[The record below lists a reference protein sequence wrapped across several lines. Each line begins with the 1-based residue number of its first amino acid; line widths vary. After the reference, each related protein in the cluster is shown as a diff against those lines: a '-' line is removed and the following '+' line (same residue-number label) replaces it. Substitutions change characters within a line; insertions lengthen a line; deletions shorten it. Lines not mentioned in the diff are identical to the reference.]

1 MANIKISELPAA
13 AAANG
18 TQEFETNDSGTSK
31 KVTGSQL
38 KTFVKNGFAVADV
51 SDLTATA
58 SELNTL
64 DGITASVTELN
75 TLDGLTASTTELNYL
90 TGVSANVQ
98 TQLDTKYESGDVAT
112 QAQAEAGT
120 DNLTVMTPL
129 RTAQAIASLGTF
141 TKEYTSPNQTIISAS
156 SDTMNHGLGEVP
168 KVLQL
173 ELVCVTAESNY
184 SVGDVIIA
192 NMNSTTSGTN
202 RHNSVYATSTQIII
216 RYSSVSTCFT
226 TADKVTGASVS
237 LTNSNWRFRVRA
249 YA

>member
-13 AAANG
+13 SAASG

-38 KTFVKNGFAVADV
+38 KSFVKDGLAV
-51 SDLTATA
+51 SDVTNLTATA
-58 SELNTL
+58 
-64 DGITASVTELN
+64 TELN
-75 TLDGLTASTTELNYL
+75 HLV
-90 TGVSANVQ
+90 GVTSNVQ
-98 TQLDTKYESGDVAT
+98 TQLDAKYDSGDVAT
-112 QAQAEAGT
+112 QAQAEAGI
-120 DNLTVMTPL
+120 DNATVMTPL
-129 RTAQAIASLGTF
+129 RTAQAIVSLSTF
-141 TKEYTSPNQTIISAS
+141 TKEYISPDQTISSAS
-156 SDTMNHGLGEVP
+156 SNTMSHGLGEVP

-173 ELVCVTAESNY
+173 ELVCVTTENNY

-192 NMNSTTSGTN
+192 NMNSSTSGTS
-202 RHNSVYATSTQIII
+202 RHNSVFTTSTNIVV
-216 RYSSVSTCFT
+216 RLSSAAACFT